1 MTTIVTGA
9 AGRLGRLVTEQ
20 LLQRVE
26 PEELVLVTRHPGALR
41 EVAARG
47 VQVRRGDFDEPA
59 SLPDAFAGGRKLL
72 LISTDAIG
80 HRLHQHQAA
89 IDAAEEAG
97 VEHVVFTSMVNP
109 VAWHPMGAIPWEKG
123 MTEGMLRSSAV
134 AWTMLRFGSFAEQ
147 QIPPAATA
155 VQNGRLV
162 LNFGSGRIVA
172 ISRRDCAEAAAV
184 VLTTAGHEGQTYDIT
199 GSEPMDH
206 AALAALYAELSGK
219 PVEVVRMTDV
229 MLVQVLVSL
238 GTPMKSAWDIV
249 AFGRAVRLGF
259 FDVVDPLF
267 EQLVGRPPDQLRDVL
282 VSHRADLLGVG

>member
-20 LLQRVE
+20 LLQRLD

-41 EVAARG
+41 ELAARG
-47 VQVRRGDFDEPA
+47 VSVRHGDFDEPA
-59 SLPDAFAGGRKLL
+59 SLPDAFAGARQML
-72 LISTDAIG
+72 LISTDAVG

-89 IDAAEEAG
+89 IDAAEAAG

-123 MTEGMLRSSAV
+123 MTEGMLRSSAM

-147 QIPPAATA
+147 QIAPAATA

-162 LNFGSGRIVA
+162 LNFGGGRIVA
-172 ISRRDCAEAAAV
+172 VSRRDCAEAAAA
-184 VLTTAGHEGQTYDIT
+184 VLTTEGHEGETYNIT
-199 GSEPMDH
+199 GSEPMGH
-206 AALAALYAELSGK
+206 ADLAELYAELSGK

-229 MLVQVLVSL
+229 MLVQVLVGI
-238 GTPMKSAWDIV
+238 GTPLKSAWDIT

-259 FDVVDPLF
+259 MDVVDPAF
-267 EQLVGRPPDQLRDVL
+267 EQLVGRSPDRLRDVL
-282 VSHRADLLGVG
+282 VAHRADLLGVG